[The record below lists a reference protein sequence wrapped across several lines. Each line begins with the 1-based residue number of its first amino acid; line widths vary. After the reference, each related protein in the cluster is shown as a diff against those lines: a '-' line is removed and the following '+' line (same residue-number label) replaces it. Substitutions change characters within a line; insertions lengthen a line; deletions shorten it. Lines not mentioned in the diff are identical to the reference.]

1 MGMTMVE
8 KVLAGTSGRDSVQ
21 VGDILECTVD
31 QIVQVD
37 LSFTLMDKI
46 PTRVKA
52 PEKVSVVFD
61 HAVPALGTPWGFW
74 EGGSG
79 VSAQARETSREEWA
93 VQNQRSFSPHLPV
106 LPLPP

>member
-8 KVLAGTSGRDSVQ
+8 KVLARTSGRDSVQ

-31 QIVQVD
+31 QMVQVE

-46 PTRVKA
+46 PTRVKS

-61 HAVPALGTPWGFW
+61 HAVPAPTVKDADGMSVARQVCHEIRTP
-74 EGGSG
+74 
-79 VSAQARETSREEWA
+79 T
-93 VQNQRSFSPHLPV
+93 L
-106 LPLPP
+106 